1 MRPRI
6 VACDLDGTLLRSDG
20 SVCDRTR
27 DALQVA
33 RATGAL
39 IVLCTARPPRWIRPI
54 AEAIGDPTVVICA
67 NGAVLWD
74 ALTESV
80 LTSYPLEPALAREV
94 AERINARVP
103 GGAWAVERES
113 GFAHERGY
121 VPRWPVGD
129 DATVDTLD
137 ALLAKPVL
145 KLMVRHSVL
154 SADVLL
160 DRARRAVGHLVELSH
175 SSTLD
180 TLLEI
185 SAPGVTKASALTRF
199 CAERGYEP
207 EDVIAFGDMPNDLSM
222 LRWAGYAVAVANA
235 HPDVLAA
242 ADEITAANDDAGVA
256 LVLERIFG
264 G

>member
-1 MRPRI
+1 MPPRI
-6 VACDLDGTLLRSDG
+6 VASDLDGTLLRSDG
-20 SVCDRTR
+20 TVCERTR
-27 DALQVA
+27 DALGAA
-33 RATGAL
+33 RAGGAL

-54 AEAIGDPTVVICA
+54 AQTIGHPTVVICA
-67 NGAVLWD
+67 NGAVFWD

-80 LTSYPLEPALAREV
+80 LSSHPLEPRLAWEV
-94 AERINARVP
+94 VTRVNAHVP

-113 GFAHERGY
+113 GFAHERTY

-129 DATVDTLD
+129 DAAVDSLD
-137 ALLAKPVL
+137 ALLATPAL
-145 KLMVRHSVL
+145 KLMVRHGQL

-160 DRARRAVGHLVELSH
+160 KRAGEAVGDLVELSH

-185 SAPGVTKASALTRF
+185 SAPGVTKGKALTRF
-199 CAERGYEP
+199 CVERGYTH

-222 LRWAGYAVAVANA
+222 LRWAGYAVAVANG

-242 ADEITAANDDAGVA
+242 AHEITAANDDAGVA
-256 LVLERIFG
+256 RVLERIFG